1 MNTMNQMSLLK
12 RLTSWAVYLPSPKK
26 AKENFPTILK
36 KSAWIILGL
45 SVNLEISVV
54 LKVTLDS

>member
-1 MNTMNQMSLLK
+1 MNQIKLLMH
-12 RLTSWAVYLPSPKK
+12 LTRWAVSLPSLKK